1 MNVLEEDMVIWKDY
15 HHQNV
20 QDYVQQDI
28 IVLLLLLIL
37 LLMIV
42 VVLINIVLKDLSIHS
57 LFPLICAPILSMFRS
72 ITDLIFIIPLLVKSV

>member
-1 MNVLEEDMVIWKDY
+1 MVISKDY

-42 VVLINIVLKDLSIHS
+42 VVLINIVLKDL
-57 LFPLICAPILSMFRS
+57 LFPMMFEM
-72 ITDLIFIIPLLVKSV
+72 DIIQVQMM

>member
-1 MNVLEEDMVIWKDY
+1 MAIWKDY

-28 IVLLLLLIL
+28 IVLLLPLIL

-42 VVLINIVLKDLSIHS
+42 VVLINIVLKDLLFHF
-57 LFPLICAPILSMFRS
+57 LFPLIYAPIHLMFQN
-72 ITDLIFIIPLLVKSV
+72 ITDLIFIILLQARSV